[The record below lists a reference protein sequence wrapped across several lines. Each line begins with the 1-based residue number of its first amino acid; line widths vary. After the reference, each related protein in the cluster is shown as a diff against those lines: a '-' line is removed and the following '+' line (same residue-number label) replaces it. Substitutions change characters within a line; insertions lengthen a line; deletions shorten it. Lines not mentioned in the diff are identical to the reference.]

1 MPASL
6 DMSLDEIIRRKERPE
21 PRGAPGPLRRRPNRG
36 PGPLRRRPN
45 RGPGPLRSAPYFPP
59 PMHRLS
65 SSSAP
70 RAPVMAPIWRQEEG
84 PFGGTSEPEAGTKLY
99 ISNLD
104 YDVTNEDIM
113 LLFSDVGDIERYGI
127 HYDRSGRSKGT
138 AEVVFSRH
146 SDALAAIK
154 RYNNVR
160 LDGKPMKIEI
170 VGLSLFPPA
179 PLLPLPLLNSSVGRF
194 RTAFASG
201 QGSGAEKPYQGG
213 SSQGPP
219 RVGGPGKAILQ
230 KPSAKDLDAELD
242 RYHFEARQSS

>member
-1 MPASL
+1 MSASL
-6 DMSLDEIIRRKERPE
+6 DMSLDEIIRRKQRSEARR
-21 PRGAPGPLRRRPNRG
+21 RGAPG
-36 PGPLRRRPN
+36 PGPLRRPPN
-45 RGPGPLRSAPYFPP
+45 RRPPRSAPYSPP
-59 PMHRLS
+59 ILGL

-70 RAPVMAPIWRQEEG
+70 MAPIWQQEG
-84 PFGGTSEPEAGTKLY
+84 LVSGTSQPEAGTKLY

-104 YDVTNEDIM
+104 YEVSNEDIM
-113 LLFSDVGDIERYGI
+113 LLFSAVGVMERCGI

-170 VGLSLFPPA
+170 VGLGLFPPA
-179 PLLPLPLLNSSVGRF
+179 PLLPLPPPLPKSSVGRF
-194 RTAFASG
+194 RGAFASG
-201 QGSGAEKPYQGG
+201 QGSGAEILYQGG

-219 RVGGPGKAILQ
+219 RVGGPGKAHLQ
-230 KPSAKDLDAELD
+230 MPSAKDLDADLD
-242 RYHFEARQSS
+242 RYRLEAMQSS